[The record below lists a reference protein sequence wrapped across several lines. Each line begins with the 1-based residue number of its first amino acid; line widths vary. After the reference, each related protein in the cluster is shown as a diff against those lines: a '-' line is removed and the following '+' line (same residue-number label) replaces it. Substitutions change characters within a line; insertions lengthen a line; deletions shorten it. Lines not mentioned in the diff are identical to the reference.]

1 LFLVLLRIAIGWHF
15 LYEGTQKILSTP
27 WGKTSVLARVFPV
40 PEGPTFSS
48 EGYLRAATGPLA
60 PKFRSLVPDV
70 DSRQK
75 LAPEIIKARL
85 AVEAKQ
91 VALHYGFDAAQK
103 EQAAKALDRSLGD
116 VDDWFK
122 STENLE
128 KVKKYLDEL
137 AEIEAV
143 EANPNALSYERSNA
157 WADRKVAETDRKDLV
172 KTVDSWTDAL
182 RDSLTTL
189 AKKDPKRFEVAGPY
203 QPEAPWTSL
212 AVIDLLT
219 MWGLSA
225 VGLCLILGLFTPL
238 AALGAAGYL
247 VGFYLSMPPWPG
259 LPEGITE
266 GHYRY
271 VNKNLI
277 EMIACL
283 VLASTPNGLWIGFD
297 ALLFGRIGRNRQL
310 RAQAEAE
317 AETERTSNQRPAPQ
331 DRRKFKSR

>member
-1 LFLVLLRIAIGWHF
+1 MFLVLLRIAIGWHF

-27 WGKTSVLARVFPV
+27 WGKTSILARIFP
-40 PEGPTFSS
+40 PTEEPPFSA
-48 EGYLRAATGPLA
+48 EGYLRASTGPLA
-60 PKFRSLVPDV
+60 PKFRGLIPDV
-70 DSRQK
+70 DSREK
-75 LAPEIIKARL
+75 LKPENIKAKLVDESKRISDHF
-85 AVEAKQ
+85 A
-91 VALHYGFDAAQK
+91 FDAAQK
-103 EQAAKALDRSLGD
+103 EAAAKLLDKTLGG
-116 VDDWFK
+116 VDEWFK
-122 STENLE
+122 STENVE

-143 EANPNALSYERSNA
+143 ETNPRALSYERANA

-182 RDSLTTL
+182 RDSLIAV
-189 AKKDPKRFEVAGPY
+189 AKKDAERYKAAGPY
-203 QPEAPWTSL
+203 QPSAPWTKL

-225 VGLCLILGLFTPL
+225 VGFCLIVGLFTPL
-238 AALGAAGYL
+238 AALGGAAYL
-247 VGFYLSMPPWPG
+247 LGFYLSMPPWPG
-259 LPEGITE
+259 LPQVMTE

-297 ALLFGRIGRNRQL
+297 ALLFGRLGQKRRL
-310 RAQAEAE
+310 REQAEAE
-317 AETERTSNQRPAPQ
+317 ADPSRTERPTPQ